1 MIRPKA
7 TTSPSLMTAICSWSA
22 TYWMAMGVSVP
33 APGSSPVALKN
44 TRKPGGW
51 KYMPINAPLNN
62 VTMNKGI
69 KNNLYRPD
77 SLAADTGSVLVRPVS
92 FSGKSPEASDVM
104 ERLSSLLRATTISLF
119 NNPTTSFQADKL
131 RMGDPAPVGA
141 PVLRRWVN

>member
-7 TTSPSLMTAICSWSA
+7 TTSPSLMTAICSWAA
-22 TYWMAMGVSVP
+22 TYWIATAMGVSVP
-33 APGSSPVALKN
+33 APGSSPVALKS

-51 KYMPINAPLNN
+51 KYMPTTAPVNN
-62 VTMNKGI
+62 VTMNKGT

-77 SLAADTGSVLVRPVS
+77 ALAADTGSVLVRPVS
-92 FSGKSPEASDVM
+92 SSGKSPDASDVM

-131 RMGDPAPVGA
+131 RKGDPAPVGA
-141 PVLRRWVN
+141 PVLR